1 MEARRQAYD
10 TLEMREFRRHDC
22 QIYVQRAVLLTARL
36 PGRRRATAHN
46 WALCIMAGTCRIGS
60 VVGIDPLRPVAN
72 GGFGVTNAV
81 TLIAAI
87 AWGGQLDRKMTMVGT
102 PNQTGNLIPT

>member
-46 WALCIMAGTCRIGS
+46 WALCIMADLSRMPRFDPAEDRGS
-60 VVGIDPLRPVAN
+60 RELSLLTVKRATGLGKHPSPNCTAKGARQTRQNIQD
-72 GGFGVTNAV
+72 NA
-81 TLIAAI
+81 A
-87 AWGGQLDRKMTMVGT
+87 
-102 PNQTGNLIPT
+102 

>member
-1 MEARRQAYD
+1 VEARRQAYD

-46 WALCIMAGTCRIGS
+46 WALCIMADLSQCHQHG
-60 VVGIDPLRPVAN
+60 L
-72 GGFGVTNAV
+72 VTEPI
-81 TLIAAI
+81 L
-87 AWGGQLDRKMTMVGT
+87 
-102 PNQTGNLIPT
+102 